1 MFLDGGGR
9 TYRDKQLRN
18 GWDLALKKKMSR
30 FIKPQETILN
40 IQMLPMHEYDWLT
53 LSYPTTNKPRNP
65 DGTLKIF
72 WHVFDT
78 VPPWN
83 ATAPND
89 SNQIGIQSWLDWLIS
104 SLTQQINQLSPQ
116 G

>member
-1 MFLDGGGR
+1 
-9 TYRDKQLRN
+9 
-18 GWDLALKKKMSR
+18 MSR

-53 LSYPTTNKPRNP
+53 PSYPTTNKPTNP
-65 DGTLKIF
+65 DGTLKFF